1 MPAQWGL
8 EAVVEQRLHAHAG
21 CSNIEFQQLLRPGLM
36 TVVDSKPTE
45 VWMTAVQVKYVGGC
59 GKRECG
65 SQMLKPHGTHGCC
78 NASVTMKLQT
88 TIKHYGW
95 EIVT

>member
-1 MPAQWGL
+1 MGSAIG
-8 EAVVEQRLHAHAG
+8 
-21 CSNIEFQQLLRPGLM
+21 SNIATKARTTLKATARADDCAISL
-36 TVVDSKPTE
+36 VDRSATTG
-45 VWMTAVQVKYVGGC
+45 VLMTAVQVKYVGGC

-78 NASVTMKLQT
+78 NANVTMKLQT